1 MILTAALALIG
12 AAAVPAQ
19 PAPVRTGTAAMSV
32 GATVVRP
39 QPGPA
44 IAILRGGVTLSNV
57 DGVAVGVEGGI
68 ARRTGAGT
76 VVITAAAAGPM
87 IITLIY

>member
-1 MILTAALALIG
+1 MVLTAALALIG
-12 AAAVPAQ
+12 AAALP
-19 PAPVRTGTAAMSV
+19 PPVRTGTAAMSV

-44 IAILRGGVTLSNV
+44 IAIRRGAVTVSNV
-57 DGVAVGVEGGI
+57 EGVAVGVEGGM

-76 VVITAAAAGPM
+76 VLITAAAAGRVT
-87 IITLIY
+87 ITLIY